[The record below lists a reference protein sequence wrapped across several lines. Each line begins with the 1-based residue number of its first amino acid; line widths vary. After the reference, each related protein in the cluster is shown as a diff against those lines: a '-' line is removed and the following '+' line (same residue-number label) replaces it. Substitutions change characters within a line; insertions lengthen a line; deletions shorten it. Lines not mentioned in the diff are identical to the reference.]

1 VGVAS
6 GTIGGA
12 TIALTLAKLFRNLP
26 AIEPYAESIA
36 VVIVILTI
44 TYLALVIGELVPKQ
58 IALSNPNRFAKLVAP
73 FMQTLSSLFSPVTKL
88 LNLST
93 NFIIKLLGIDTNRQ
107 PDVSVEELRLMIDEG
122 AVTGVLEPLEETMLE
137 QVLRF
142 DDAPIKALITSRA
155 ELDWLDINASQ
166 EEIRNFLITV
176 SHEKIPI
183 ADSDLDQILGMVYV
197 NELLSQHLQN
207 NYFDLRATLN
217 PPVLVPEDFDL
228 LNTLEHMK
236 KNRTDV
242 VFVRNAFGGVDGMVT
257 TKDILEVIVGDLPE
271 PDEFYDPRIVRRPDG
286 SWIMDGM
293 LLIEVFSEVLD
304 IDLDEIMQ
312 SHIQTLGGFV
322 ITKLGK
328 IPRTGDS
335 FHIYGYDFEVVDM
348 DQNRVDKVLISKSS
362 NSKK

>member
-1 VGVAS
+1 
-6 GTIGGA
+6 
-12 TIALTLAKLFRNLP
+12 
-26 AIEPYAESIA
+26 
-36 VVIVILTI
+36 
-44 TYLALVIGELVPKQ
+44 
-58 IALSNPNRFAKLVAP
+58 
-73 FMQTLSSLFSPVTKL
+73 
-88 LNLST
+88 
-93 NFIIKLLGIDTNRQ
+93 
-107 PDVSVEELRLMIDEG
+107 
-122 AVTGVLEPLEETMLE
+122 
-137 QVLRF
+137 
-142 DDAPIKALITSRA
+142 
-155 ELDWLDINASQ
+155 
-166 EEIRNFLITV
+166 
-176 SHEKIPI
+176 
-183 ADSDLDQILGMVYV
+183 MVYV

-217 PPVLVPEDFDL
+217 PPVLVPEGFDL

-362 NSKK
+362 SSKK